1 MLPRSELLTG
11 PSWERLPPPGQTDSL
26 SSNKHFLLKE
36 PGDLKG
42 LDLNINKE
50 CSRLPRRRSTEWGL
64 VLRRTLLY
72 PHLILLLLH
81 SGLSS
86 PHHVASTPN
95 RLTRIRVQPS
105 RQAPFR
111 RLTVPSE
118 SRAARP
124 PLCWALGTHPSSPWY
139 LWALHTVATKKTS
152 QGEQV
157 WMAMSLHINRHRGA
171 FRAYVVWMWPSYQTR
186 PE

>member
-50 CSRLPRRRSTEWGL
+50 CSCLPRRRSTEWGL
-64 VLRRTLLY
+64 VLHRTLLY

-81 SGLSS
+81 NGFL
-86 PHHVASTPN
+86 PHIMWLPHQTALPG
-95 RLTRIRVQPS
+95 IRVQPS
-105 RQAPFR
+105 GQAPFS

-139 LWALHTVATKKTS
+139 LWALHTVATKKIS

-157 WMAMSLHINRHRGA
+157 WMAMSLHINRNRGA